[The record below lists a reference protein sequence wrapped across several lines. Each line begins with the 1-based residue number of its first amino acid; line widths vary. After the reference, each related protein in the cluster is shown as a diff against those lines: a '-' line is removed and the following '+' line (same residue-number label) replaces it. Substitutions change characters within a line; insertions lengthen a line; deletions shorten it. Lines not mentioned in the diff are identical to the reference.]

1 MAEEMLMSSRVS
13 VIIPTYNGSAFIGE
27 ALESVWQQTHLPREI
42 IVVDD
47 ASTDGTPEL
56 VRQLATRSLVPL
68 RVIGLKDN
76 SGGPA
81 QPMNVGMTAAT
92 GEFGAILDQDD
103 ILAPDKLEAHVRVLD
118 AEPDIDV
125 VFSWW
130 ASLDAPAYPMLSP
143 KRMRQLKRVSQ
154 KCPGYCRCSG
164 RRCLRLLLG
173 WEMFMGGFPG
183 LTFRR
188 RLWASKG
195 GFDESLKIAAD
206 YDFACWASSQGD
218 VAFVPAIGF
227 WHRYHAQNACRSS
240 RAVQLEATRVR
251 TRYAAR
257 ERDLCAAK
265 ARAQSA
271 CSWLLGMTQ
280 WFRGG

>member
-1 MAEEMLMSSRVS
+1 MPSRVS

-27 ALESVWQQTHLPREI
+27 ALESVWQQTRLPREI

-47 ASTDGTPEL
+47 ASTDGTPDL
-56 VRQLATRSLVPL
+56 VRQLATQALVPL
-68 RVIGLKDN
+68 RVIGLKEN

-81 QPMNVGMTAAT
+81 RPMNVGLAAAS
-92 GEFGAILDQDD
+92 GVFGAILDQDD
-103 ILAPDKLEAHVRVLD
+103 LLAPDKLASHVRVLA

-143 KRMRQLKRVSQ
+143 KRVQQLKRVSQ
-154 KCPGYCRCSG
+154 ACPGYYRCSG
-164 RRCLRLLLG
+164 WRCLRLLLE

-188 RLWASKG
+188 RLWESKG
-195 GFDESLKIAAD
+195 GFDESLNIAAD

-257 ERDLCAAK
+257 ERELFGAM
-265 ARAQSA
+265 ARTTTMRR
-271 CSWLLGMTQ
+271 WLLGMTR
-280 WFRGG
+280 WCRGG